1 MVIMN
6 KRDGLFFLVLLVMRI
21 TYGTRFKNLL
31 FLPMKSDNVSTTEAG
46 ALPMVDARIAC
57 PNLPREGRNAHEL
70 LHGQKHVCP
79 K

>member
-21 TYGTRFKNLL
+21 TYGTRVKNLL

-46 ALPMVDARIAC
+46 ALPMADARIAC
-57 PNLPREGRNAHEL
+57 
-70 LHGQKHVCP
+70 
-79 K
+79 